1 MASPSIPPIPENVED
16 LVELPIN
23 PDVLSGAMPSEPVCP
38 KIPGV
43 TFPEPPDPAA
53 FGKLV
58 GDKLDSKADAVPE
71 SLEDLQKKAK
81 EKKERIKN
89 PPSATDMMNEM
100 ATQVSSAAG
109 KAAKALEKAAIDIA
123 AQVEKNLAAEW
134 QKVSEGFT
142 GLEAAMEAVR
152 SGAVDLGA
160 LGMDALSLPGAAL
173 AAGFPGFKS
182 AGECLKGEPGSA
194 EEAFNKTAPELD
206 AGVDDGRGQDGAT
219 AALAVT
225 EQSEVV
231 ATEDGEEV
239 SKQDVLT
246 EEKRDEIIAAI
257 KETMIANATK
267 TGKAEKPIT
276 AKPVPVSANALPT
289 HRDKKEYSQYMTL
302 VGLTISGNE
311 FMTNN
316 GRALTAAEQTRYD
329 AGLPP
334 IFVSG
339 IIRIYKFRR
348 DPPGKITI
356 AIAQAAYD
364 ASLSRKFSARG
375 GSRAERRRKG
385 LVEMQEIWAHVDGRT
400 IPPEAYIPYNAD
412 DGPPPHYGWRKFGA
426 WHPLSY
432 NVQAGPPPEFD
443 PNTKEPFLSQGVPIY
458 DSKGFLY
465 EKTEEENPH
474 PEGKSR
480 FEGHPA
486 WDRRWTYS
494 RIGGGL
500 SVREPTSYREFS

>member
-1 MASPSIPPIPENVED
+1 MAEDTVGGLIDKQNVVGSVPEAPAITD
-16 LVELPIN
+16 IASLPTDAIN
-23 PDVLSGAMPSEPVCP
+23 PDLVSGAMPSEPICP

-43 TFPEPPDPAA
+43 SIPSLPKLPDLSAA
-53 FGKLV
+53 L
-58 GDKLDSKADAVPE
+58 GDKF
-71 SLEDLQKKAK
+71 
-81 EKKERIKN
+81 KN
-89 PPSATDMMNEM
+89 PPSPSDLMKALANKGST
-100 ATQVSSAAG
+100 AAG
-109 KAAKALEKAAIDIA
+109 KLKKAAEKAALDVA
-123 AQVEKNLAAEW
+123 AQVEENLAAEFD
-134 QKVSEGFT
+134 KLSEGFT
-142 GLEAAMEAVR
+142 QLEASMEAIR
-152 SGAVDLGA
+152 SGAVKLGS
-160 LGMDALSLPGAAL
+160 LGMDVLSFPGDAL
-173 AAGFPGFKS
+173 AGGFPGFKKAS
-182 AGECLKGEPGSA
+182 ECLKGEPGSA

-206 AGVDDGRGQDGAT
+206 AGVAEGRGADGAT

-231 ATEDGEEV
+231 ANETGEEV

-246 EEKRDEIIAAI
+246 EEKRDEIVAAI

-276 AKPVPVSANALPT
+276 AKPVPVSVNALPT
-289 HRDKKEYSQYMTL
+289 ERDKAKYSEYMSL

-339 IIRIYKFRR
+339 IIRVYKFRR

-494 RIGGGL
+494 RIGGSL
-500 SVREPTSYREFS
+500 SVQAPSSFREFS